1 MTKDFLIIKERQREL
16 SYTNTYS
23 PERNAKLCSAIDDGS
38 GCFYW
43 EDIKYID
50 DVCSIWGPQQHLK
63 RMVGILQAGG
73 KEKIENDAEWRN
85 KAIGVLRY
93 WLKHDFTCPNWWH
106 NEIGTPLDIAATVFM
121 LEKYLDES
129 DIKKAVEIISRGSMK
144 YCENADRQAGAN
156 LLWASSVTLKHAL
169 LSGDEEE
176 LAYAVKRAES
186 ELKFGIEG
194 IQKDGSFY
202 QHGYRWYSAGYGL
215 SFVAEV
221 APFVLILDGTSFV
234 FKNENLEIFLV
245 HVLDGL
251 RHMFIK
257 NVFDYGSVGRE
268 FTRKGA
274 CTALVLKDAV
284 KMLSV
289 CENIPRRDELLAL
302 YDELNGNAKAVSST
316 NYYYKINVLNQ
327 KTDGYYM
334 SVRGT
339 GPRLAGAEHCNGE
352 GVLCYNMSYGT
363 NTCFMKSG
371 KEYFEIAPVWD
382 YSKIPGTTAREET
395 DEQLLNDHGKW
406 HVEVLQDTVADGK
419 VKGDCGIYFQNFR
432 HEDISLKAA
441 YFLYK
446 GNMVCL
452 GADVKDCAPEKGDV
466 YTTVEQ
472 CIADNPLQISEAI
485 SENSGFLYRN
495 LDRNTSFSMS
505 VSEVCGSWK
514 RNNTYSNLPDET
526 KTVFMLTIPYN
537 AEYDKYA
544 YMVSAKGY
552 EVEVQ
557 IIRNDGVCQA
567 VCFKNNTVMAVF
579 YVDGNFEFN
588 GKKYSGNKGELLI
601 FD

>member
-23 PERNAKLCSAIDDGS
+23 PELNAELSSAIDDGS

-50 DVCSIWGPQQHLK
+50 DVWGAWGPQPHLK
-63 RMVGILQAGG
+63 RMVGILQKGG

-85 KAIGVLRY
+85 KIIGVLRY

-121 LEKYLDES
+121 LEKYLDEA
-129 DIKKAVEIISRGSMK
+129 DIKKAVEIISRGSMR

-156 LLWASSVTLKHAL
+156 LLWAASVTIKHSL
-169 LSGDEEE
+169 LCDDEDE
-176 LAYAVKRAES
+176 LAYAVKRAEG

-221 APFVLILDGTSFV
+221 APFVLMLDGTSFA
-234 FKNENLEIFLV
+234 FNKDNLEIFLV

-274 CTALVLKDAV
+274 CTASMLKDAL
-284 KMLSV
+284 KMLSC

-302 YDELNGNAKAVSST
+302 YDELNGKAKAVSST
-316 NYYYKINVLNQ
+316 YYYYKINVLNQ
-327 KTDGYYM
+327 KTDDYYM

-382 YSKIPGTTAREET
+382 YSKIPGTTAREES
-395 DEQLLNDHGKW
+395 DEQLFKDHGNW

-419 VKGDCGIYFQNFR
+419 VKGECGIYLQNFK

-452 GADVKDCAPEKGDV
+452 GADVKDKAPEKGNV
-466 YTTVEQ
+466 FTTVEQ
-472 CIADNPLQISEAI
+472 CVADAPERITDASAQNG
-485 SENSGFLYRN
+485 GFVYRN
-495 LDRNTSFSMS
+495 LDKNTELVM
-505 VSEVCGSWK
+505 EVKDVTGSWK
-514 RNNTYSNLPDET
+514 RNNTNSSYPDET
-526 KTVFMLTIPYN
+526 KTIFMLTIPYS
-537 AEYDKYA
+537 ADYDKYA

-552 EVEVQ
+552 ETEALVV
-557 IIRNDGVCQA
+557 RNDSLCQA
-567 VCFKNNTVMAVF
+567 VCFDGCTVMAVF
-579 YVDGNFEFN
+579 HENAEFECN
-588 GKKYSGNKGELLI
+588 GKKYSGNKGEILI